1 MLSTAMMVYTAYV
14 VTMLMIQVILKCEKE
29 EFEMNAKR
37 QLKKCT
43 YLGSYCKTKVFGM
56 CVEKRGSYFCFNSPL
71 SRIVQ
76 EQVRPQLGLD
86 WGSAKQPQCDGIPIE
101 RMGEVDWDKVNLDE
115 WIGLLQQNGHFP
127 NPERLTHEALTG
139 SGHPFNTDG
148 KRKKVLD
155 RTVER
160 LKGVEVD
167 KLRDQATKLIK
178 PNVGAR

>member
-56 CVEKRGSYFCFNSPL
+56 CVEKRGSYCCFNSPL